1 MISFRE
7 YLWEKI
13 RKPMWGSWCLLVILS
28 VCAYS
33 VIVFFLKARQ
43 LDSSLKVAIFT
54 VNQSIQAGDW
64 SLALGHLQELEKAGP
79 VFDITLRSVNGSQNV
94 SGPFGEH
101 PFGLG
106 TFCSEKSTEH
116 LWVLRGCMR
125 VLGWTEIYT
134 LGLFVVFAFLVFG
147 IAFWL
152 VRSKSLFFI
161 GKISDELEEMQ
172 RESTSVNSDEP
183 IVEINAIRQ
192 HILGLRKQTEQASR
206 TKAFTELSVQVAHD
220 IRSPLAALDMVV
232 KDSAVLPESD
242 RLLVRTAVSRIT
254 DIANNLINQYSLVP
268 ELRGASSPSRGPVD
282 AHLLSPVIE
291 NVASEKRMQYRS
303 RIGIEILAKADPGSY
318 GLFASIE
325 TSEFKRVLSNL
336 INNSVEAIE
345 GIGQISITLSNVGD
359 QVEVAITDTGKG
371 IPGSILPQ
379 LMKKGASFGKEGGT
393 GLGLYHA
400 KETVESWGGAIH
412 LESREGTGTTVRLL
426 FPKAQ
431 SPDWFVSELAME
443 PGQTVVVLDDDPSI
457 HQVWDGRLHSL
468 AEQYGIETVHF
479 SAPAQFTEWLKKT
492 PAGGRSLFLID
503 YELLGSKTTGLELI
517 ESLGIADS
525 SVLVTSRYEDDSI
538 RERCKRLHVK
548 LIPKSIAAY
557 VPIAVQP
564 TCAVLIDDDPI
575 IHQIWGRAARAAGRN
590 LSSFSSVDEFL
601 SHSSDFDSETPVY
614 LDSHLGNGARGE
626 TLAKEIRAQG
636 FSRIY
641 LVTGFAKKDL
651 APTPDIRAIM
661 DKNPPWSA

>member
-1 MISFRE
+1 
-7 YLWEKI
+7 
-13 RKPMWGSWCLLVILS
+13 MWSSWLLLVVLS
-28 VCAYS
+28 ICAYS
-33 VIVFFLKARQ
+33 VIVLFLKVRQ
-43 LDSSLKVAIFT
+43 LDSSLSVAIFT

-64 SLALGHLQELEKAGP
+64 SLALGHLQALEKAGP

-101 PFGLG
+101 PFGVG

-147 IAFWL
+147 IAFRL

-172 RESTSVNSDEP
+172 RESPTESSEQP
-183 IVEINAIRQ
+183 IAEISAIRE
-192 HILGLRKQTEQASR
+192 HILGLRKQTEQTSR

-232 KDSAVLPESD
+232 KDSSVLPESD
-242 RLLVRTAVSRIT
+242 RVLVRTAVSRIT

-268 ELRGASSPSRGPVD
+268 ELNGSSSQSRTP
-282 AHLLSPVIE
+282 AEPHLVSPLIE

-303 RIGIEILAKADPGSY
+303 RMGLEILAKGEPGSY
-318 GLFASIE
+318 GLFASIDD
-325 TSEFKRVLSNL
+325 SEFKRVLSNL
-336 INNSVEAIE
+336 INNSVEAIS
-345 GIGQISITLSNVGD
+345 GAGQIAVTLANQGNKI
-359 QVEVAITDTGKG
+359 EVSVSDTGKG
-371 IPGSILPQ
+371 IPTHLFPQ

-400 KETVESWGGAIH
+400 KEAVESWGGAIH
-412 LESREGTGTTVRLL
+412 LESKEGSGTTVRLI

-431 SPDWFVSELAME
+431 SSDWLLGELDIE

-457 HQVWDGRLHSL
+457 HQVWDGRFQNIV
-468 AEQYGIETVHF
+468 AQYGVHLVHF
-479 SAPAQFTEWLKKT
+479 SAPAHLAHWLEKNST
-492 PAGGRSLFLID
+492 HERRLFLID
-503 YELLGSKTTGLELI
+503 YELLGSKTSGLELI
-517 ESLGIADS
+517 ESLGIAKS
-525 SVLVTSRYEDDSI
+525 SVLVTSRYEDDAI
-538 RERCKRLHVK
+538 REKCKRLEVK
-548 LIPKSIAAY
+548 LIPKSMAAH
-557 VPIAVQP
+557 VPIVVQP
-564 TCAVLIDDDPI
+564 VRAILIDDDPI
-575 IHQIWGRAARAAGRN
+575 IHQIWGRAARAAGKN
-590 LSSFSSVDEFL
+590 LNSFSSVDEFL
-601 SHSSDFDSETPVY
+601 AQSTNFDSNTPVY

-626 TLAKEIRAQG
+626 ILAHKIHERG
-636 FSRIY
+636 FSKIY
-641 LVTGFAKKDL
+641 LVTGFSKKEFDQI
-651 APTPDIRAIM
+651 PEIRAVM